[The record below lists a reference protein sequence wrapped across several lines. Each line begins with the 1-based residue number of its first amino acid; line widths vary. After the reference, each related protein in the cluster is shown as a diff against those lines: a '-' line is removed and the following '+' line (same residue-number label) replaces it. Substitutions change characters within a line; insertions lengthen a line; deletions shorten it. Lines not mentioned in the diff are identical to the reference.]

1 MVEKTNVTRWPI
13 EDIPDEDDLY
23 YRIHKSFF
31 EDDTTVIPSS
41 SFRPQG
47 KTLSTDWNKYSTPER
62 LQKRATNPEDN
73 RVVELNVGGVRV
85 IPLTVNHAPDYVEMN
100 RAHTNVLGLISLPRS
115 KLSKIRTQLATL
127 SSWVI

>member
-1 MVEKTNVTRWPI
+1 MVEKTDVTKWPI
-13 EDIPDEDDLY
+13 EGIPDEDDLY

-47 KTLSTDWNKYSTPER
+47 KSISTDWNKYSTPEKS
-62 LQKRATNPEDN
+62 QKRAIIPKDN
-73 RVVELNVGGVRV
+73 RVVEMNVGNVRV
-85 IPLTVNHAPDYVEMN
+85 IPLTVNHTPDYMEMN
-100 RAHTNVLGLISLPRS
+100 RAHTGVFGLIGLPKS
-115 KLSKIRTQLATL
+115 KMSKIRTQLATL